1 MLQMNSVALERALG
15 AEAPPR
21 SALQVLVDI
30 EGPDSTFQQDATDYF
45 CYAQLAS
52 QVTTNCTFSTDALTQ
67 RNTSSPLGPDTT
79 CQRPASCYRCCA

>member
-1 MLQMNSVALERALG
+1 MNSVALERSLG

-21 SALQVLVDI
+21 TALQVLVDI

-52 QVTTNCTFSTDALTQ
+52 QA
-67 RNTSSPLGPDTT
+67 SSPFPPFLG
-79 CQRPASCYRCCA
+79 QASMTFLLY

>member
-1 MLQMNSVALERALG
+1 MMQMNSVALKRSLG

-21 SALQVLVDI
+21 NAMQVLIDI

-52 QVTTNCTFSTDALTQ
+52 QASLPLLLFLRKSSMTFLM
-67 RNTSSPLGPDTT
+67 
-79 CQRPASCYRCCA
+79 Y